1 MQDSAAGLDGG
12 DAGQGAG
19 QDAGATRINGLM
31 STLGKRTSERDEAIA
46 ERDRLREQ
54 LAREMAGPEPDEPPA
69 PSTEVDDTAQAA
81 TADDDASTEVEDV
94 DVIPEPGPDGYIR
107 TEDGGVFRA
116 SAMPANGM
124 APTSPPRAPLPKG
137 PQPGSLAELRGRF
150 AAELPAYAE
159 EIADRSL
166 LGQR

>member
-54 LAREMAGPEPDEPPA
+54 LAREMAGPEPDEQPAPPA
-69 PSTEVDDTAQAA
+69 TAEG
-81 TADDDASTEVEDV
+81 DDDAATTDEDSTPVE
-94 DVIPEPGPDGYIR
+94 PEDPQPGEDGYVR
-107 TEDGGVFRA
+107 TEDGGVFRPG
-116 SAMPANGM
+116 SLQANGL
-124 APTSPPRAPLPKG
+124 APTSPPRAPLPKA
-137 PQPGSLAELRGRF
+137 PEPGTLADLRGRF
-150 AAELPAYAE
+150 ATELPVYAE